1 VKSFRTTKKEFTDLH
16 IIYSDQFLVKKSAGI
31 SQDSVTMYN
40 KLKDVAEVSKL
51 SEVPQHAS
59 RKFLY
64 GVLRKLGLPFN
75 LPYEKPGI
83 FWLEQFSSLSMKR
96 RVTFIRTHDIFPI
109 TNPEWFRYLTTIKFY
124 LAVTF
129 QLRKD
134 PVLVYDSEATRIEFE
149 KFKKCNGVVVWC
161 EPTKKNTSLCSYCDG
176 CRFLKSR
183 FQKKYAISVGTIE
196 PRKNYSLLLQIAESA
211 EKKNV
216 PLHFVVVG
224 RYGWKSQKEQ
234 KDLIRRSNSNVTWL
248 SNACDASV
256 GMLILNC
263 AVFIS
268 TSINEGF
275 GLPAVESRLQ
285 DCNLVLSDIPVYR
298 EIHGESNSVS
308 LVALS
313 ANPEMWLERVIH
325 QSSQE
330 KCSSLT
336 WSQVYRDKCKKQ
348 TNELMTK
355 LQLNNSGELMG
366 GVIE

>member
-1 VKSFRTTKKEFTDLH
+1 VESIRTTKKKLTDLH
-16 IIYSDQFLVKKSAGI
+16 IIYSDQFLSRKSAGI
-31 SQDSVTMYN
+31 SQDSVMTYN
-40 KLKDVAEVSKL
+40 KLKDIAEVSKL
-51 SEVPQHAS
+51 SEIPLHAS
-59 RKFLY
+59 RKFFY
-64 GVLRKLGLPFN
+64 GILRKIGLPFN
-75 LPYEKPGI
+75 FLYEKPGI
-83 FWLEQFSSLSMKR
+83 LWLEQFSSLSMKR

-134 PVLVYDSEATRIEFE
+134 PVLIFNSEATRIEFE
-149 KFKKCNGVVVWC
+149 KFKKCNGVVLWC

-176 CRFLKSR
+176 CGFLKSR
-183 FQKKYAISVGTIE
+183 YHKKYAISVGTIE
-196 PRKNYSLLLQIAESA
+196 PRKNYDLLLKITERA
-211 EKKNV
+211 EKQNI

-234 KDLIRRSNSNVTWL
+234 KDLKQRSNSNVTWL
-248 SNACDASV
+248 SNACDTSV
-256 GMLILNC
+256 SMLILNC

-308 LVALS
+308 LVSLS
-313 ANPEMWLERVIH
+313 ANPELWLESVIH
-325 QSSQE
+325 QSSRE
-330 KCSSLT
+330 KSSSLA
-336 WSQVYRDKCKKQ
+336 WRQVYRDKCKKQ
-348 TNELMTK
+348 TNELMTR
-355 LQLNNSGELMG
+355 LQATNSGELLG
-366 GVIE
+366 GANE